1 MVQKLALAAAWIAAT
16 TSACPAFGQDQAN
29 ALAAPAVAHPDV
41 SENGYRRAESSNG
54 FKLVEHGIWPAP
66 STGALG
72 ATIPDPASGRTDLST
87 RNPGRARDI
96 PSSFR
101 RAAYLPHVYAVEAR
115 YALPAGLLDALV
127 WTESRYDP
135 LAVSKAGAAGL
146 GQLMPGTARELGVIN
161 RFDPLENLS
170 GAARYLRQMLD
181 RFGVVHLALAAYNA
195 GPGAVERAKGI
206 PRNGET
212 PAYVRNVLGRWGF

>member
-1 MVQKLALAAAWIAAT
+1 MTQRPLLTAMATAMSAIAF
-16 TSACPAFGQDQAN
+16 PAHGQDQS
-29 ALAAPAVAHPDV
+29 APAATPAAASAIT
-41 SENGYRRAESSNG
+41 SETGYRRAVTSKD
-54 FKLVEHGIWPAP
+54 FQLVEHGIWPVPGPEP
-66 STGALG
+66 SGVVAADAAYGESDL
-72 ATIPDPASGRTDLST
+72 PRPTDRGIS
-87 RNPGRARDI
+87 
-96 PSSFR
+96 SSFR
-101 RAAYLPHVYAVEAR
+101 RAAYLPHIYAAEAR

-127 WTESRYDP
+127 WTESRYNP
-135 LAVSKAGAAGL
+135 AAVSKAGAAGL

-195 GPGAVERAKGI
+195 GPGAVERARGI

-212 PAYVRNVLGRWGF
+212 PSYVREVLRRWRP